1 MAATENWYLLCYDIA
16 DKRRLQRVHRC
27 MKDAGISLQ
36 YSVFL
41 LNMSSVDLILL
52 LDDLRELI
60 EEGSDDVRAYPIS
73 PAIEYVALGRQGLG
87 NGMLLTAEGLIR
99 LESQDEVVDETA

>member
-16 DKRRLQRVHRC
+16 DKRRLRRVHSR
-27 MKDAGISLQ
+27 MKDAGIPLQ

-52 LDDLRELI
+52 LDELRDLIVDDR
-60 EEGSDDVRAYPIS
+60 DDVRAYPVS
-73 PAIEYVALGRQGLG
+73 SAIEYVALGRQGRG
-87 NGMLLTAEGLIR
+87 NGMLLTAEGLIH
-99 LESQDEVVDETA
+99 LQSQEAA